1 MKIRFLLCVLV
12 LSLASCTKTV
22 TETVV
27 EKQIIYLQTI
37 NDSLLKIDSS
47 KIDFNTNQYQFK
59 ISKNDS
65 IVKYQRP
72 KSHNE
77 AIYNTFQKK
86 YRFDD
91 TFEGKYASLDSSATF
106 TKSAITTHGRYSFFD
121 TYSRETFIVKKL
133 SKTYKNLNFESYS
146 GSKHSIQI
154 FTKSDYEKSN
164 KPLYK
169 VETYGNNLRLYDR
182 EGYFLSTEYGCCL
195 SSHTYELFDL
205 KGNYIVSSN
214 DRIEL
219 ISTKNEIFYIGIIKN
234 EIPDNPVLFIKNK
247 SGNTQYI
254 SFSNMNFDNIIEGL
268 YYVKDKTEKSI
279 YIPKYFSELSSQ
291 RLNSLDDLELWIP
304 FNQKD
309 TLKIPFKNQKAFGV
323 DYPQLKILLSEKQ

>member
-72 KSHNE
+72 KSRNE

-91 TFEGKYASLDSSATF
+91 TFEGKYASLDSSATY

-133 SKTYKNLNFESYS
+133 SKTYQNLNFESYS

-169 VETYGNNLRLYDR
+169 VETYGNNLQLYDR
-182 EGYFLSTEYGCCL
+182 EGYFLSTAYGCCL

-219 ISTKNEIFYIGIIKN
+219 IATKNEIFYIGIIKN
-234 EIPDNPVLFIKNK
+234 DIPDNPVVFIKNE

-291 RLNSLDDLELWIP
+291 RLNSLDDLEIWLP
-304 FNQKD
+304 FNEKD

-323 DYPQLKILLSEKQ
+323 DYPQLKISLSEKQ